1 MIKCN
6 VNVCA
11 EISRSAVVKENN
23 GEEFF
28 VYTVKLP
35 VKGRN
40 GEVKDL
46 LISVSQDG
54 GKGKAALFTEGR
66 RVAIKGVLAVKKKD
80 DKVYYNLRT
89 TGEAELTK
97 SSAEDNIEGT
107 MEFIGK
113 IGKKGAETREDKKGE
128 KFKTFSA
135 FSSDKNGDKTEFVW
149 VSFLY
154 FRPKEDES
162 FLVAGKYINVS
173 GDLQLNIFKDD
184 IAMQCRV
191 REIKEHVF
199 AEKQ

>member
-11 EISRSAVVKENN
+11 VISRSAVVKDNN

-35 VKGRN
+35 VKGRHD
-40 GEVKDL
+40 EVKDL
-46 LISVSQDG
+46 FISVSQDG
-54 GKGKAALFTEGR
+54 GKGKAAMFTEGR
-66 RVAIKGVLAVKKKD
+66 RVAVKGTLTVKKKD
-80 DKVYYNLRT
+80 GKVYYNLRS

-113 IGKKGAETREDKKGE
+113 IGKKGVETREDKKNE

-135 FSSDKNGDKTEFVW
+135 FSSEKNGDTTEFIW

-154 FRPKEDES
+154 FRPKDNEG
-162 FLVAGKYINVS
+162 FLDANKYINVT

-184 IAMQCRV
+184 IALQCRV
-191 REIKEHVF
+191 REISEHVF
-199 AEKQ
+199 NDKK